1 MREIRTRRKIDFADT
16 DMGGIVHFARYLIF
30 METAEH
36 ELLEQAGFPL
46 GLKIG
51 GKSVLWPRV
60 AAALQYKSPARFGDI
75 LDIHVKVM
83 RKGTKSLT
91 FACRIEVEGREIATG
106 EWTTVC
112 CELEPGQPARS
123 IPIPDELS
131 ARLEEEGP
139 DT

>member
-1 MREIRTRRKIDFADT
+1 MREIHTRRKVEFADT
-16 DMGGIVHFARYLIF
+16 DMGGIVHFARYLVF

-36 ELLEQAGFPL
+36 ELLEQAGTCL
-46 GLKIG
+46 VSMID
-51 GKSVLWPRV
+51 GKRVLWPRV

-91 FACRIEVEGREIATG
+91 YFCRIKVEEREIATG

-112 CELEPGQPARS
+112 CELEPGRPVRS
-123 IPIPDELS
+123 IPIPAELS
-131 ARLEEEGP
+131 ARLEEDP
-139 DT
+139 DF